1 MKSSKLVTYLS
12 TLSKKEIRLFDE
24 FVRSPFHNKSDLI
37 VQLWK
42 YMKPYILKSDH
53 DKIDKSLVIQHLYNE
68 NTTNALKRFNDV
80 SVACCKLF
88 EQFMTI
94 QQLRSDGRCQDR
106 LLINAFGEKRLNK
119 AFYKTIA
126 TNKKK
131 LSKKQVKDIQ
141 DYEQLLFLEST
152 RLSHIDTSEFD
163 LQDTSMQNILGL
175 TDIIAVMHKM
185 KHTFEARQIELFV
198 NKKFD
203 ISPINLDIQQ
213 IANNDKNP
221 LLEIYD
227 KQVIL
232 LSQPENVDVVYQEL
246 KGIYFTHINS
256 ISKSEERVRTLNFLI
271 NIAALEVNKGNTN
284 YYQELFELIK
294 LGIEKRLLVEDGYIN
309 KGFILN
315 ICITASELGYVD
327 WLESFIANEQNFK
340 LLIAEQRKAVRVF
353 STILLRYAK
362 KEFNAILEDLNN
374 FDLDTIDLQFWSR
387 TMELRCLYELY
398 QKGQSNLENLI
409 DARLEAFRRYC
420 YRIEVLDKSKVS
432 SNLNFIKMYT
442 RLFNEGYLNKHKKD
456 AFRKEVATTPS
467 VCKMWLLN
475 KIENL

>member
-12 TLSKKEIRLFDE
+12 TLSKKEVRLFDE

-94 QQLRSDGRCQDR
+94 QQLRSDDRCQDR

-119 AFYKTIA
+119 AFYKTID

-271 NIAALEVNKGNTN
+271 NIAAL
-284 YYQELFELIK
+284 
-294 LGIEKRLLVEDGYIN
+294 D
-309 KGFILN
+309 
-315 ICITASELGYVD
+315 
-327 WLESFIANEQNFK
+327 
-340 LLIAEQRKAVRVF
+340 RK
-353 STILLRYAK
+353 
-362 KEFNAILEDLNN
+362 
-374 FDLDTIDLQFWSR
+374 
-387 TMELRCLYELY
+387 
-398 QKGQSNLENLI
+398 
-409 DARLEAFRRYC
+409 
-420 YRIEVLDKSKVS
+420 
-432 SNLNFIKMYT
+432 
-442 RLFNEGYLNKHKKD
+442 
-456 AFRKEVATTPS
+456 S
-467 VCKMWLLN
+467 VV
-475 KIENL
+475 